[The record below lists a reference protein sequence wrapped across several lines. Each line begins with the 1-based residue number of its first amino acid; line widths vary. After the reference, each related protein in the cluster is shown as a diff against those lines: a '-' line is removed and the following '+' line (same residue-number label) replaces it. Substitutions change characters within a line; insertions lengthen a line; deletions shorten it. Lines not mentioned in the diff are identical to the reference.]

1 MLVFNNY
8 LVDKIDFALNENL
21 EQGATYK
28 IKPIYSRNIEKKDER
43 YYVNLT
49 FKLVSDTEEELPIRL
64 FISMIGIFT
73 LTDEE
78 NKEQLINYDSIMV
91 MFPYL
96 RAIVSTITSS
106 ANIPNILLPTIN
118 MAAVMK
124 IQEDKEEPI

>member
-1 MLVFNNY
+1 MKFIYPAVFH
-8 LVDKIDFALNENL
+8 E
-21 EQGATYK
+21 
-28 IKPIYSRNIEKKDER
+28 EKDGK
-43 YYVNLT
+43 YYVKLT
-49 FKLVSDTEEELPIRL
+49 FKLVSDTEEELPIHL
-64 FISMIGIFT
+64 FVSIIGVFT

-78 NKEQLINYDSIMV
+78 NKEQLINYDSVMI

-124 IQEDKEEPI
+124 EQEKKEL

>member
-8 LVDKIDFALNENL
+8 LVDKIDFSLSQNL
-21 EQGATYK
+21 EQGTTYK
-28 IKPIYSRNIEKKDER
+28 IKPLYSRNIEEKDGK
-43 YYVNLT
+43 YYVKLT
-49 FKLVSDTEEELPIRL
+49 FKLVSDTEEELPIHL
-64 FISMIGIFT
+64 FVSIIGVFT
-73 LTDEE
+73 LTYEE
-78 NKEQLINYDSIMV
+78 NKEQLINYDSVMI

-124 IQEDKEEPI
+124 EQEKKEL

>member
-8 LVDKIDFALNENL
+8 LVDKIDFSLNQNL
-21 EQGATYK
+21 EQGAIYK
-28 IKPIYSRNIEKKDER
+28 IKPLYSRNIEEKDGK
-43 YYVNLT
+43 YYVKLT
-49 FKLVSDTEEELPIRL
+49 FKLVSDTEEELPIHL
-64 FISMIGIFT
+64 FVSIIGVFT

-78 NKEQLINYDSIMV
+78 NKEQLINYDSVMI

-106 ANIPNILLPTIN
+106 ANIPNIMLPTIN

-124 IQEDKEEPI
+124 EQEKKEL

>member
-8 LVDKIDFALNENL
+8 LVDKIDFSLNQNL
-21 EQGATYK
+21 EQGAIYK
-28 IKPIYSRNIEKKDER
+28 IKPLYSRNIDGK
-43 YYVNLT
+43 YYVKLT
-49 FKLVSDTEEELPIRL
+49 FKLVSDTEEELPIHL
-64 FISMIGIFT
+64 FVSIIGVFT

-78 NKEQLINYDSIMV
+78 NKEQLINYDSVMI

-106 ANIPNILLPTIN
+106 ANIPNIMLPTIN

-124 IQEDKEEPI
+124 EQEKKEL